1 MSSAIAEPTPPAAL
15 VLVQTFLLRSFQR
28 YEAVADDPA
37 LAEEARVHVTG
48 NDRLTPAEQVDIYRR
63 QFWLRHDDVLR
74 EDFPCLLRV
83 LGEDGWD
90 RFVRDYLAAHPPH
103 HKNLRYL
110 AADASRF
117 AASWLGFPERLA
129 PLCRE
134 IITYELAFLD
144 VFDGADPRPLDA
156 AVLAGLSEDA
166 WARATFELNPV
177 VKRLAFA
184 HPVHRFRLEVR
195 NAEGDAPVA
204 LPAPAPTKIA
214 LFRKDL
220 VVHFEEL
227 GDDAFALLEGLARGQ
242 TLIEAC
248 AALAAGKSEAETQ
261 ALVPEI
267 GAWFRRWSEWG
278 FIADVRLDPGCDPKG
293 AGIAKTTAP

>member
-1 MSSAIAEPTPPAAL
+1 MSAVAEPRPPAAL
-15 VLVQTFLLRSFQR
+15 VQVQSFLLRAFQR
-28 YEAVADDPA
+28 YEAVADDAA
-37 LAEEARVHVTG
+37 LAEQARAHVTG
-48 NDRLTPAEQVDIYRR
+48 NARLTPAEQVDIYRR

-83 LGEDGWD
+83 LGDDGWD

-110 AADASRF
+110 SADAARF
-117 AASWLGFPERLA
+117 AESWAGFPEGRA

-134 IITYELAFLD
+134 IVAYELAFLD

-156 AVLAGLSEDA
+156 AVLAGLAEDA
-166 WARATFELNPV
+166 WARATFVLNPV
-177 VKRLAFA
+177 VKRLAFE

-195 NAEGDAPVA
+195 NADAATAPA
-204 LPAPAPTKIA
+204 LPAPSPAKIA

-227 GDDAFALLEGLARGQ
+227 GDDAFALLEGLAQGK
-242 TLIEAC
+242 TLIAAC
-248 AALAAGKSEAETQ
+248 AELAAGKSEAETQ
-261 ALVPEI
+261 ALVPEL

-278 FIADVRLDPGCDPKG
+278 FIADVLLDGRSVGGG
-293 AGIAKTTAP
+293 AAP